1 MWRLRRYYRE
11 VWATDFEFHAPEGE
25 RPHPLCVVAR
35 EVFSRRLIRLWLDG
49 NAPGSMPWS
58 SGTDTLTLAYYASA
72 EMTCHRALQWAFPAR
87 LLDLYVEFRCLTS
100 GLEVPCGY
108 GLLGAMA
115 YFGLDGLAAAD
126 KEDMRCLAMRGGP
139 YSYQEREALLSYC
152 QSDADALAELL
163 LAMLPQLDLPRALLR
178 GRYMQA
184 AACIEWN
191 GTPIDTDMLAEL
203 RDQWETIRTRL
214 VRAMNRDYPVFV
226 PTGVTLPDPTSSLGA
241 AVLRLAETR
250 GRDPLH
256 LMWAIEEVWHD
267 LRDLYAESLQAR
279 RQARR
284 LTGLTREAIA
294 HWEQAGHD
302 HASWPGLD
310 DLAAELAHTL
320 PALGLGNAEVSRDEP
335 DYAAHL
341 WALLRDSEDRLLA
354 KYHPDILAR
363 ALALVEADPEGEAW
377 TGALSFSAYSF
388 ARYLMRMGIPWPRHP
403 SGALVLDDQTFRDMA
418 RSYPAA
424 IGPIR
429 EIRETLSKL
438 KVQSLTVGRDGRNR
452 CLLSAFRSRT
462 SRNQPSASKFI
473 FGPSTWLR
481 CLIKPEPGRALAY
494 IDWSQQELAIAARL
508 SGDPAM
514 QEAYTSGDFYLTFA
528 KMAGAAPPEAT
539 KETHAAVREAFK
551 VVSLGVLY
559 GLSAYGL
566 ARRLNIAPCDAR
578 RLLQQHREVFHV
590 FWQWS
595 DAIEVQGMLGGVLST
610 VFGWTLHV
618 GPDINPRTLRNFPA
632 QANAAE
638 MMRLACCLAIERGI
652 QVDAVIHDALLVE
665 GSLETI
671 DAVVSETQAA
681 MHEASALVLP
691 GFPLRS
697 DVKIVRYPDRYTD
710 PRGVQMWETIQGL
723 LNERMADVPF

>member
-1 MWRLRRYYRE
+1 MMILRRYFRE
-11 VWATDFEFHAPEGE
+11 VWTVDFEFHAPDGN
-25 RPHPLCVVAR
+25 RPQPLCLVAR
-35 EVFSRRLIRLWLDG
+35 EVFSRRLVRRWFEGTASGDL
-49 NAPGSMPWS
+49 PWS
-58 SGTDTLTLAYYASA
+58 SAKDTLVVAYYASA
-72 EMTCHRALQWAFPAR
+72 EMGCYLALRWPFPAR
-87 LLDLYVEFRCLTS
+87 LLDLYSEFRCVTC
-100 GLEVPCGY
+100 GLEVPAGY

-115 YFGLDGLAAAD
+115 YFGLDGLAAAE
-126 KEDMRCLAMRGGP
+126 KEDMRRLAMRGGP
-139 YSYQEREALLSYC
+139 YTHHEREALLAYC
-152 QSDADALAELL
+152 QADTDALAELL
-163 LAMLPQLDLPRALLR
+163 PAMLPRLDLARALLR
-178 GRYMQA
+178 GRFMRA

-191 GTPIDTDMLAEL
+191 GIPIDTPLLQDLS
-203 RDQWETIRTRL
+203 DQWETIRTHL
-214 VRAMNRDYPVFV
+214 VRTMNRDFPVFV
-226 PTGVTLPDPTSSLGA
+226 PTGVTIPDPSSQLGA
-241 AVLRLAETR
+241 AVLRLAQAQ
-250 GRDPLH
+250 GLDPLH
-256 LMWAIEEVWHD
+256 LMWAVEEVWRD
-267 LRDLYAESLQAR
+267 MRDLYAESLQAR
-279 RQARR
+279 KQARR
-284 LTGLTREAIA
+284 LTGLTHDAISR
-294 HWEQAGHD
+294 WEQAGHD

-310 DLAAELAHTL
+310 TLANELAHTL
-320 PALGLGNAEVSRDEP
+320 PALGLGNAEVSRDAP

-341 WALLRDSEDRLLA
+341 WTLLRDNDDRLLA

-363 ALALVEADPEGEAW
+363 ALTLVAADPEGEAW

-388 ARYLMRMGIPWPRHP
+388 ERYLMRMGIPWPRHP
-403 SGALVLDDQTFRDMA
+403 SGALMLDDQTFRDMA

-424 IGPIR
+424 ISPIR
-429 EIRETLSKL
+429 EIREILSKL
-438 KVQSLTVGRDGRNR
+438 KMQSLTVGQDGRNR
-452 CLLSAFRSRT
+452 YLLSAFSSRT
-462 SRNQPSASKFI
+462 SRNQPSATKCI

-494 IDWSQQELAIAARL
+494 VDWSQQELAIAARL

-528 KMAGAAPPEAT
+528 KMAGAAPPDAT
-539 KETHAAVREAFK
+539 KETHAAVRDAFK

-559 GLSAYGL
+559 GLSAPGL

-595 DAIEVQGMLGGVLST
+595 DAIEAQGMLVGVLST

-618 GPDINPRTLRNFPA
+618 GPESNPRTLRNFPA

-638 MMRLACCLAIERGI
+638 MMRIACSLAIERSI
-652 QVDAVIHDALLVE
+652 QVDAVVHDALLVE

-681 MHEASALVLP
+681 MREASALVLP

-710 PRGVQMWETIQGL
+710 VRGVQMWETIQGL
-723 LNERMADVPF
+723 LNERRADVPF